1 VNEFDNV
8 AKPLC
13 QIFVTVLGG
22 GDIDHFG
29 LFDQRTDP
37 IDAPA
42 GFKRALDRVNDFGKP
57 LERQRAGIDRLTT
70 GRFLAQFRDI
80 HVAEIGQHQCARD
93 RRRCEHE
100 KIDRLAFARQ
110 CEALMHAEA
119 VLLVDNGE
127 RKIVEGDVFLK

>member
-1 VNEFDNV
+1 MSPNR
-8 AKPLC
+8 LR

-22 GDIDHFG
+22 GDIDRFG
-29 LFDQRTDP
+29 LLDQRADP

-42 GFKRALDRVNDFGKP
+42 GFERALDRVDDFGKP

-70 GRFLAQFRDI
+70 GRLFAQFRDV
-80 HVAEIGQHQCARD
+80 HVAEIGQHQRARD
-93 RRRCEHE
+93 RRRREHQ

-110 CEALMHAEA
+110 REALMHAEA